1 MTGATASPL
10 SNRINHP
17 TSQCA
22 QRTPQNVIKRALPTK
37 AVAHHSGVRQ
47 RFGITLNAFRVEP
60 VIALGPMASNG
71 TISLKGCI

>member
-1 MTGATASPL
+1 
-10 SNRINHP
+10 
-17 TSQCA
+17 
-22 QRTPQNVIKRALPTK
+22 LPTK

-71 TISLKGCI
+71 TISLKGCIWSPV